1 MERATFSRG
10 VCCVLFLLSF
20 GCSVNSGTTGHPGKA
35 PAGAW
40 WTREKGKPTPE
51 QCANAERLVA
61 DFLEKDKLGGVVLVT
76 RGKQVVYKAC
86 RGCSDICERTPFTTR
101 TVFNLGSLSKQF
113 IALGVMILH
122 EQGKL
127 EYDDPI
133 GKHLPELQQL
143 GQGVT
148 IRHLM
153 NHTSGLPD
161 LYADKRARHL
171 LLAKN
176 GATNADV
183 LELLRTKGRL
193 RNKPGE
199 KFSYSNTGY
208 EVLAS
213 LIERISNK
221 TLAAFMKE
229 RVFGPLKM
237 RDTFTLSSSGEVGG
251 KNFAH
256 SYTVS
261 RGQLKAVDRDP
272 LDHILGS
279 HSFYSTA
286 EDLAVYDRALYS
298 NKLVKQTTLA
308 EAFKPIVFK
317 NGDDWDYGFG
327 WEMGTVEGCRF
338 VSHQGSW
345 LAFNV
350 YFARF
355 LDAHLSVIVLL
366 NRNYDLPDDE
376 IAQEIGAAFL
386 K

>member
-1 MERATFSRG
+1 VPKST
-10 VCCVLFLLSF
+10 
-20 GCSVNSGTTGHPGKA
+20 KA
-35 PAGAW
+35 S
-40 WTREKGKPTPE
+40 PE
-51 QCANAERLVA
+51 QRAKAEAIVA
-61 DFLEKDKLGGVVLVT
+61 DFLEKDKVGGVVLVT
-76 RGKQVVYKAC
+76 RGKQVVYKSC
-86 RGCSDICERTPFTTR
+86 RGCSDIYERRPFTTR
-101 TVFNLGSLSKQF
+101 TIFNLGSLSKQF
-113 IALGVMILH
+113 ISLGVMMLH

-127 EYDDPI
+127 GYDDPI
-133 GKHLPELQQL
+133 GQYIPELQHL
-143 GQGVT
+143 GSDVT

-161 LYADKRARHL
+161 LYADKRMRQL
-171 LLAKN
+171 LLAKK

-183 LELLRTKGRL
+183 LELLKERGRL
-193 RNKPGE
+193 KSKPGE
-199 KFSYSNTGY
+199 KFVYSNTGY

-213 LIERISNK
+213 LIEKLSNQ
-221 TLAAFMKE
+221 TLAAFMEE

-237 RDTFTLSSSGEVGG
+237 RDTFTLTSSGEAGG
-251 KNFAH
+251 KNLAR
-256 SYTVS
+256 SYTQL
-261 RGQLKAVDRDP
+261 RGQLKAVDTDP
-272 LDHILGS
+272 LDHILGA

-308 EAFKPIVFK
+308 EAFKPIFFK

-327 WEMGTVEGCRF
+327 WEVGTVEGSRF

-376 IAQEIGAAFL
+376 IAQEIGTAFL
-386 K
+386 R